1 MCTFF
6 VGDIVLEKIYE
17 LLVLESEKASIEG
30 EVPISAIIVKGQ
42 QILSVTHNLKEKLND
57 VTAHAEI
64 LAIQEASRK
73 LKNWRLDGCDIYV
86 SLEPCSM
93 CASAIHQSRIDHIYY
108 FVERN
113 CESFDNQ
120 LLKDIVVEK
129 NSNKKTEII
138 YIDCG
143 NELKKILQDFFK
155 NRR

>member
-64 LAIQEASRK
+64 LAIQEASM
-73 LKNWRLDGCDIYV
+73 LVWNLVVCVPLQFIN
-86 SLEPCSM
+86 LEL
-93 CASAIHQSRIDHIYY
+93 IIFII
-108 FVERN
+108 
-113 CESFDNQ
+113 
-120 LLKDIVVEK
+120 LLKEIV
-129 NSNKKTEII
+129 NLLII
-138 YIDCG
+138 NY
-143 NELKKILQDFFK
+143 
-155 NRR
+155 